1 MNPIRNIKFFSTAY
15 LQGSCVN
22 REMGPPTSY
31 FPEFFYFQRWKE
43 RERKR
48 EQQIK
53 GKEKT
58 DRT

>member
-1 MNPIRNIKFFSTAY
+1 
-15 LQGSCVN
+15 
-22 REMGPPTSY
+22 MGPPISY
-31 FPEFFYFQRWKE
+31 FPAFFYFQRWKE